1 MSCFLCLYINTWPYY
16 SKRVQF
22 PVKKANLI
30 TSTVHVKGDILYIFI
45 CTNIVFSKLYS
56 IYYPFS
62 SSSGPP
68 CILDE
73 SLESK
78 RHQER
83 QKVISGY
90 KEWRKEVKAVRELDS
105 ETRDD
110 LKTKQITLAEKW
122 QVL

>member
-1 MSCFLCLYINTWPYY
+1 MALLFKEFNFQSKKQILLHLLYMLKEISY
-16 SKRVQF
+16 
-22 PVKKANLI
+22 
-30 TSTVHVKGDILYIFI
+30 
-45 CTNIVFSKLYS
+45 TNIVFSKLYS
-56 IYYPFS
+56 IYYLFS

-90 KEWRKEVKAVRELDS
+90 KEWRRKVKTVRELDS

-110 LKTKQITLAEKW
+110 LKSKQITLAEKW